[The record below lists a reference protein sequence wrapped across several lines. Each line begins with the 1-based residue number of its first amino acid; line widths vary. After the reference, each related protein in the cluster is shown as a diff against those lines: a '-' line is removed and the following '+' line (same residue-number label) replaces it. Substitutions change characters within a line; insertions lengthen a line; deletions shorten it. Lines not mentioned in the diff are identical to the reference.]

1 MKHFITITTL
11 MAAVLFGAVHS
22 ASIAPTTSSSSP
34 TLTTTHVPS
43 TTFHPKTTVT
53 STTESPRWTTKA
65 PIRDEKLSELS
76 GAVNALLLNAT
87 AALHDQ
93 LELAGSVGDEAAL
106 RQLTAAIKR
115 TETAAVRLSVQI
127 KQELLANHLNAD
139 LLFSRRLALG
149 LLELQAKEAGRVL
162 AEMGELALGILGG
175 LARWPAFELSE
186 RLGSANTVINS
197 RLTVAVVAMAEV
209 DIALAGQLSDLKVVN
224 ASARAK
230 VDGSL
235 QRMATTV
242 EDLRLEAN
250 KDLAEEVARLRVEGK
265 AVNLWQRFQFE
276 LMIDGFTYMVAY
288 TRNFKELFDRV
299 NGGGG
304 K

>member
-1 MKHFITITTL
+1 M
-11 MAAVLFGAVHS
+11 
-22 ASIAPTTSSSSP
+22 
-34 TLTTTHVPS
+34 
-43 TTFHPKTTVT
+43 
-53 STTESPRWTTKA
+53 
-65 PIRDEKLSELS
+65 
-76 GAVNALLLNAT
+76 NALLLNAT